1 MGYFFFTFLPLF
13 VVLFWLMLFL
23 LDGRGERAKRFLG
36 LFLAVVLL
44 NYITHWFYFNHNY
57 EVYKILDS
65 VWVFTSLSVYPLYY
79 YYLRLL
85 TVDVRINF
93 RWGWI
98 LIPAVTLSLF
108 SAILYLLMSPSE
120 SENFVQEILY
130 HNRDSHNSYPLT
142 VRLQEMRIHLFRY
155 IFVVEVVMT
164 VVFGLRLIN
173 RFNKKVRTFYS
184 NVQDKELRSLR
195 VLLLFLVVTSVV
207 SLVSNLIGKDFFTE
221 HPYLLA
227 IPSVTHSLALFGISY
242 AGYRQPFTI
251 RELTREMNAGHVD
264 GVGALIATEK
274 ETGNENSEEKGL
286 SGREYDQLHR
296 KLEQLMQQEK
306 LYLNPELR
314 LNELANILGT
324 NRTYVSRLIH
334 NRRNLNF
341 CDYVNEYRIEHAK
354 KILSASHEVTPPIKQ
369 VALQSGFSNNSTFYR
384 VFTSKEGIT
393 PSRFR
398 KLNDN

>member
-1 MGYFFFTFLPLF
+1 MSYFIFTVLPLF
-13 VVLFWLMLFL
+13 VVFFWLMLFL
-23 LDGRGERAKRFLG
+23 LDGRGERAKRFMS
-36 LFLAVVLL
+36 LFLGVVLV
-44 NYITHWFYFNHNY
+44 NYIAHWFYFNHNY

-85 TVDVRINF
+85 TIDVRINF

-98 LIPAVTLSLF
+98 LLPAVILSLF
-108 SAILYLLMSPSE
+108 SAILYLVMSPAE
-120 SENFVQEILY
+120 SEQFVQEILY
-130 HNRDSHNSYPLT
+130 HNSDSHNSYPLT

-155 IFVVEVVMT
+155 IFVVEVAMT

-195 VLLLFLVVTSVV
+195 MLLLFLVVTSVV

-227 IPSVTHSLALFGISY
+227 IPSITHSLALFGISY
-242 AGYRQPFTI
+242 AGYRQSFTI
-251 RELTREMNAGHVD
+251 RDLTREMNAD
-264 GVGALIATEK
+264 
-274 ETGNENSEEKGL
+274 NENAIGVKFAAEEETDEENEKKGL
-286 SGREYDQLHR
+286 NGKEYDQLHR
-296 KLEQLMQQEK
+296 KLEQLMQQERV
-306 LYLNPELR
+306 YLNPELR
-314 LNELANILGT
+314 LNELAGMLGT

-341 CDYVNEYRIEHAK
+341 CDYVNHYRIQHAK
-354 KILSASHEVTPPIKQ
+354 KLLTESNSDELPIDE
-369 VALQSGFSNNSTFYR
+369 VALRSGFSSNSTFYR
-384 VFTSKEGIT
+384 VFTGKEGIS
-393 PSRFR
+393 PSRYR
-398 KLNDN
+398 NLNGS